1 MYFELITIPCLSD
14 NYAFVLYNVEN
25 RSALLVDAPE
35 AGPINE
41 TLTKNNLNLEKIFL
55 THHHADHINGL
66 EGILDK
72 HNALT
77 VGAQADIHRLPKLDE
92 YVQAGDEFFFQGQ
105 TGKIFDVSGHT
116 IGHIAL
122 YFPAQNILF
131 SGDSLMALGCGRLFE
146 GSAAQMWNSL
156 SRLLALPD
164 TTKICSGHE
173 YTENNASFALSIDPK
188 NWDLIKRSDEVKKA
202 RRKNLFTVP
211 SQLGLEKKTNPF
223 LRPFDKNI
231 REHLNM
237 HKSTDVEVFSKIR
250 TLKDNF

>member
-14 NYAFVLYNVEN
+14 NYAFILYNAEN

-35 AGPINE
+35 AAPINE
-41 TLTKNNLNLEKIFL
+41 ILTKNNLNLEKIFL
-55 THHHADHINGL
+55 THHHADHIDGL
-66 EGILDK
+66 GGILDK

-77 VGAQADIHRLPKLDE
+77 IGAQADIHRLPKLDK
-92 YVQAGDEFFFQGQ
+92 YVRAGDEFSFQGQ

-122 YFPAQNILF
+122 YIPAQNILF

-156 SRLLALPD
+156 SRLIALPD

-188 NWDLIKRSDEVKKA
+188 NRDLIKRSEQVKKSA
-202 RRKNLFTVP
+202 KEKFVYGTIAAGTRK
-211 SQLGLEKKTNPF
+211 
-223 LRPFDKNI
+223 KN
-231 REHLNM
+231 
-237 HKSTDVEVFSKIR
+237 
-250 TLKDNF
+250 